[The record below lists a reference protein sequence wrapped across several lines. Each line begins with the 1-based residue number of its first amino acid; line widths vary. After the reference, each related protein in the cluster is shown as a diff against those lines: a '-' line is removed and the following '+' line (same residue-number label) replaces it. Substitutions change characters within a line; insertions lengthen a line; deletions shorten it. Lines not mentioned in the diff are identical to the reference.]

1 METKKYSFN
10 GVYGTYALRIVAI
23 YVLFGSAW
31 ILLSDS
37 ALGWL
42 VHDPA
47 MLTRI
52 STYKGL
58 LFITLTALLL
68 YSLIKHYVSQIN
80 FQTSQLK
87 KLSGFQQAL
96 LDNAAYAIIS
106 TTPDGIIT
114 SFNRAAEI
122 MLGYDADE
130 LIGKQTPLL
139 FHLPEEVSAR
149 SNELSRR
156 FNEPVEGF
164 EVFVILSRRDEPN
177 ERDWIYVRKDGTTLA
192 VRLGVTAMRDEA
204 GQITGYLGL
213 AGDISEHR
221 QLEEQMRQQQ
231 KMEGIGLLA
240 GGIAHDFNNI
250 LAPIFVYAE
259 MIRKPFSEDDPIH
272 KRASAILESAIKAK
286 NLVRQLLSF
295 SRKQVLAMQQ
305 LDLNEVVSSFSD
317 ILRRTI
323 REDISIRTSFNAVN
337 CPILADRTQ
346 VEQILLNLAV
356 NAQDAIDG
364 NGSILIET
372 GNVMLDV
379 EYCEQHPG
387 TVPGQYVVLSVA
399 DSGCGISNE
408 VLPHIFEPF
417 FSTKAVGRGTG
428 LGLSTVYGIVKQH
441 EGAIDARSIPGHGT
455 SFRIYLPLAAG
466 DGVGPLMLQPSGS
479 ANGDR
484 HATILLVEDNE
495 MVMDMTRELLE
506 NRGYR
511 VLTAYMPEDAIAI
524 ALLHAEKIDLLLS
537 DVVMPQMNGPQLYG
551 RISKHIPG
559 LKVLYMSGY
568 TSNEVLKSGA
578 MNGDAGFISKPFS
591 TAELYDRIDWMLAQ
605 AGQKQYPSGI
615 KPQ

>member
-1 METKKYSFN
+1 MVTRKYSFK
-10 GVYGTYALRIVAI
+10 GVYCIYALRIVAI
-23 YVLFGSAW
+23 YVLFGSGW
-31 ILLSDS
+31 ILLSDNV
-37 ALGWL
+37 LGWL

-58 LFITLTALLL
+58 LFVTLTALLL
-68 YSLIKHYVSQIN
+68 YLLIKHYVSQIN
-80 FQTSQLK
+80 FHTSQLK
-87 KLSGFQQAL
+87 KLSGFQQAI

-139 FHLPEEVSAR
+139 FHLPKEISAR
-149 SNELSRR
+149 SSELSRR
-156 FNEPVEGF
+156 FNEHIEEF
-164 EVFVILSRRDEPN
+164 EALVTLSRRDESN
-177 ERDWIYVRKDGTTLA
+177 ERDWTYVRKDGTAVA
-192 VRLGVTAMRDEA
+192 VRLGITAMRDEA

-213 AGDISEHR
+213 ASDISEHR
-221 QLEEQMRQQQ
+221 QLEEQIRQQQ

-259 MIRKPFSEDDPIH
+259 MIRRPFAEEDPIH

-323 REDISIRTSFNAVN
+323 RENISIRTSFNAVN
-337 CPILADRTQ
+337 CPVFADRTQ
-346 VEQILLNLAV
+346 IEQILLNLAV

-372 GNVMLDV
+372 DNVMLDD

-387 TVPGQYVVLSVA
+387 IVPGRYVVLSVI
-399 DSGCGISNE
+399 DSGCGISDE
-408 VLPHIFEPF
+408 ILPHIFEPF
-417 FSTKAVGRGTG
+417 FSTKAIGRGTG

-441 EGAIDARSIPGHGT
+441 EGAIDARSVPGHGT
-455 SFRIYLPLAAG
+455 SFRVYLSLAAG
-466 DGVGPLMLQPSGS
+466 DESG
-479 ANGDR
+479 ALVTKPAGIENGIR

-506 NRGYR
+506 NRGYH
-511 VLTAYMPEDAIAI
+511 VLTAHMPEDAIAI

-551 RISKHIPG
+551 RISEHIPG

-568 TSNEVLKSGA
+568 TSNEVLKNGA

-591 TAELYDRIDWMLAQ
+591 TSELYGSIDRMLAQ
-605 AGQKQYPSGI
+605 VGDR
-615 KPQ
+615 